1 VTNFGMGLYAFPQQ
15 RMSKEEEQALSLR
28 SLKRELSP
36 QEEWLYRQYQ
46 MSYPPVD
53 SYGDEPV
60 PHRYGE
66 QEFMSNSAK
75 KGGCSTCGDA
85 DRRAIPGIIESR
97 RAWHAARSGDLLC
110 GLAQHPDQGIQ

>member
-1 VTNFGMGLYAFPQQ
+1 MSAPVTNFGMGLYAFPQQ

-66 QEFMSNSAK
+66 DEFIEQLRK
-75 KGGCSTCGDA
+75 EGRLLHQ
-85 DRRAIPGIIESR
+85 RRR
-97 RAWHAARSGDLLC
+97 
-110 GLAQHPDQGIQ
+110 